1 VHHLRTNRELV
12 AGLLFAAFGAAGLW
26 FGADLPRGT
35 ALRMGAGYMPFVL
48 SSALV
53 LLGAA
58 MTLLGALRS
67 GLPLTRWHLRPLVF
81 VLSGVLAFALLI
93 EPGGLAL
100 AAVATVLV
108 GALGGREFRPV
119 ETLALALGLA
129 AGAALLFVYG
139 LKLTMPIW
147 PAFLS

>member
-1 VHHLRTNRELV
+1 
-12 AGLLFAAFGAAGLW
+12 
-26 FGADLPRGT
+26 
-35 ALRMGAGYMPFVL
+35 
-48 SSALV
+48 
-53 LLGAA
+53 
-58 MTLLGALRS
+58 
-67 GLPLTRWHLRPLVF
+67 
-81 VLSGVLAFALLI
+81 LLI

-119 ETLALALGLA
+119 EALALALGLA